1 MKIPID
7 FKKILRYFS
16 RDRAWQATV
25 VVFMLLFVVLVSTNV
40 YFYLKLLKSV
50 ESPVETEIKFQE
62 IKRDRLAQAVKELE
76 EREKRFNHSILI
88 KPDISDPSL

>member
-1 MKIPID
+1 MNIPID
-7 FKKILRYFS
+7 FKRIVRYFS

-25 VVFMLLFVVLVSTNV
+25 VIFMLLFVVLVSANI

-50 ESPVETEIKFQE
+50 ESQIETKSRFQE
-62 IKRDRLAQAVKELE
+62 IRRDRLMQAVKGLE
-76 EREKRFNHSILI
+76 EKEKRLNQNILI